1 MLNSV
6 FGKKCLEHKLLL
18 RKQCSCGTAP
28 LLATSQSNAR
38 WCQHKDPEVSSS
50 ANFSSTERKIMH
62 ALGSFDS
69 SMYEGEGGGV
79 GWEGGGELVNVVYN
93 SQSTGKVI

>member
-6 FGKKCLEHKLLL
+6 FGKQCLEHELLL
-18 RKQCSCGTAP
+18 HTEQCSCGTAP

-50 ANFSSTERKIMH
+50 ANFLSTERKIMH

-79 GWEGGGELVNVVYN
+79 GGLGGGGGV
-93 SQSTGKVI
+93 S